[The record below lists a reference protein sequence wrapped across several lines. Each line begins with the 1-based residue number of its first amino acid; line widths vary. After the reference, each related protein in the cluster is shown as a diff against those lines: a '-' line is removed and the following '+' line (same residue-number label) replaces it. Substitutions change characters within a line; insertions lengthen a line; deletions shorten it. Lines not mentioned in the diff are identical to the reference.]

1 MLVPCPSCQ
10 HRNPAAA
17 SFCEECGTW
26 IGNRAL
32 RSRPSAST
40 QWSNAERRQLTIMF
54 CDLVES
60 VARSIRLDPEDLQ
73 RIMRDYYRLC
83 EDVIVRSGGYVAKYL
98 GDGVLAYFGYPHA
111 SEADAE
117 QAVRTGL
124 TLIEGIGQI
133 ETGDVHLQARVGIA
147 TGLVVIGDLFT
158 SGAVQEQAAIGQT
171 PNLAAR
177 LQQLAEP
184 NSVVIGETTKRL
196 TGGLFTYRAL
206 EPMSLKGFDGTVAA
220 WKVLGP
226 SGSVSRFEARAEGG
240 LTPFINR
247 DQDLAFLSSAW
258 QQVVAGDGQ
267 VVLLSGEP
275 GIGKSRI
282 VQTLRQHLGERSHT
296 ALFVAC
302 SPQQQD
308 SALYTVISRLESI
321 SGFARSDT
329 EAEKLGK
336 LETLL
341 ARSGSATAEDV
352 ALLADLLSLPVT
364 DRTLLSSIGPQ
375 RRKQRTLDALIS
387 QLIGL
392 SRQRPVVLV
401 WEDVHWSDP
410 TSLELLTLIIECVP
424 RLPVLLIVTFRPEF
438 SPPWAGD
445 PNVTWRTLPR
455 LGGDHGAALSEGVT
469 GKVLPA
475 EVQRQIVEK
484 SDGNPLFIEELTKTV
499 VESGLLQDQGSRYVL
514 TGALTSLTVPG
525 TLHDSLVARLDRLG
539 PLRELLH
546 IGAAIGREFP
556 HELLAAVSPLSDA
569 ELDEAV
575 DGLLRSE
582 LVFLSEQKPDRIYT
596 FKHALIRDAAYELML
611 RSKRQ
616 ELHGHIAQVLKQRFS
631 DWADTRPEALAHHF
645 TEAGELLTAIPHW
658 QQAGLRAQS
667 RAAYVEAAGHFRTAL
682 DLVGRLGEAGSLPG
696 VELGLRT
703 QLAMSLSATRGYAA
717 PEVQDAYDQALRL
730 CDILG
735 DTSDVF
741 PVLRGICTF
750 SIVRA
755 DLPRARDIAVRCT
768 QIGEQAQRM
777 DYLIE
782 GYNAWGY
789 TLIYMGELA
798 EGRRL
803 LEKAVELYR
812 SHGGYRLSYPTPQDP
827 AVACLSLLAT
837 ACWEMGDLATGI
849 RCSEEAVA
857 AARRLNRPFDLAY
870 AHCFAASFELLRRR
884 PLAAH
889 HHAETAVEISR
900 EHGYGVWLTAG
911 TMHLAMAMGATG
923 RIEEA
928 TAMLTA
934 TLEAW
939 RSGGAE
945 LNRSYYIVG
954 LANLHR
960 VAGRPEEAL
969 RAIEEGIEHAER
981 HRNRSTLASLY
992 LARGEALMQQGGTAL
1007 GAAEAVLMRA
1017 LDTARQQGA
1026 RLYELRA
1033 VLRLRELASQTSS
1046 RLDQFDAELDRLR
1059 ERLSQDNPEL
1069 GHPGPDWILDL

>member
-1 MLVPCPSCQ
+1 
-10 HRNPAAA
+10 
-17 SFCEECGTW
+17 
-26 IGNRAL
+26 
-32 RSRPSAST
+32 
-40 QWSNAERRQLTIMF
+40 MF

-83 EDVIVRSGGYVAKYL
+83 EEVIVRSGGYVAKYL

-117 QAVRTGL
+117 QAIRAGL
-124 TLIEGIGQI
+124 MLIESIGQI

-184 NSVVIGETTKRL
+184 NSVVIGETTRRL
-196 TGGLFTYRAL
+196 AGGLFTYRAL
-206 EPMSLKGFDGTVAA
+206 EPSPMKGFDGAVPA
-220 WKVLGP
+220 WKVLAP
-226 SGSVSRFEARAEGG
+226 SGGVSRFEARAEGA

-247 DQDLAFLSSAW
+247 DDDLACLSSAW
-258 QQVVAGDGQ
+258 QQVLAGDGQ

-282 VQTLRQHLGERSHT
+282 VQALRQRLGEKSHT

-302 SPQQQD
+302 SPHQQD
-308 SALYTVISRLESI
+308 SALDPIISRLESVA
-321 SGFARSDT
+321 GFSRSDT
-329 EAEKLGK
+329 EADKLSK
-336 LETLL
+336 LRSLL

-352 ALLADLLSLPVT
+352 ALLADLLSLPAV
-364 DRTLLSSIGPQ
+364 DRALLASISPQ
-375 RRKQRTLDALIS
+375 RRKQRTLDALIA
-387 QLIGL
+387 QLVGL

-410 TSLELLTLIIECVP
+410 TSLELLTLMIERVP
-424 RLPVLLIVTFRPEF
+424 GLPVLLIVTFRPEF
-438 SPPWAGD
+438 SPPWEGA
-445 PNVTWRTLPR
+445 PHMTSRTLTR
-455 LGGDHGAALSEGVT
+455 LGGDHGAALSESVT
-469 GKVLPA
+469 GKVLPP
-475 EVQRQIVEK
+475 EVRSQIVAK

-514 TGALTSLTVPG
+514 TGALTSLAVPE

-556 HELLAAVSPLSDA
+556 HELLAAVSPLTDA

-582 LVFLSEQKPDRIYT
+582 LVFQSGQMPDRVYT

-616 ELHGHIAQVLKQRFS
+616 ELHGHIAQVLRQRFS
-631 DWADTRPEALAHHF
+631 DLAETRPESLAHHY
-645 TEAGELLTAIPHW
+645 TEAGQFSSAIPYW

-667 RAAYVEAAGHFRTAL
+667 RAAHAEATGHFRTAL
-682 DLVGRLGEAGSLPG
+682 DLLGRLGETKSLPG

-703 QLAMSLSATRGYAA
+703 QLALSLSATRGYAA
-717 PEVQDAYDQALRL
+717 PEVQDAYDQALKL
-730 CDILG
+730 CDVLG

-750 SIVRA
+750 SIVRCE
-755 DLPRARDIAVRCT
+755 LPTARDLARRCT
-768 QIGEQAQRM
+768 QIGEQTQRV
-777 DYLIE
+777 DYLVE

-789 TLIYMGELA
+789 TLVYMGELV

-803 LEKAVELYR
+803 LEKAADLYR
-812 SHGGYRLSYPTPQDP
+812 SHGGHHLSYPTPQDP
-827 AVACLSLLAT
+827 SVACLSLLAT
-837 ACWEMGDLATGI
+837 TCWGMGDLATGA
-849 RCSEEAVA
+849 RCSAEALA
-857 AARRLNRPFDLAY
+857 AAQRLGRPFDLAY
-870 AHCFAASFELLRRR
+870 AYCFAASFELLRRR
-884 PLAAH
+884 PLAAR
-889 HHAETAVEISR
+889 HHAETAVAISR
-900 EHGYGVWLTAG
+900 ENGYGVWLNAG
-911 TMHLAMAMGATG
+911 TMHMAMAMGEMGHT
-923 RIEEA
+923 EEA
-928 TAMLTA
+928 AAKLTA

-939 RSGGAE
+939 RAGGTE
-945 LNRSYYIVG
+945 LNRSYYLVG

-960 VAGRPEEAL
+960 AAGRIEEAL
-969 RAIEEGIEHAER
+969 RTIEEGVEHAER
-981 HRNRSTLASLY
+981 HRNRSTLAPLY
-992 LARGEALMQQGGTAL
+992 LGRGEALMQQGGTAL
-1007 GAAEAVLMRA
+1007 GAAEAALLHA
-1017 LDTARQQGA
+1017 LDIARQQGSK
-1026 RLYELRA
+1026 LYELRA
-1033 VLRLRELASQTSS
+1033 VRHLRELSS
-1046 RLDQFDAELDRLR
+1046 RTGGRTERFDAELHALR
-1059 ERLSQDNPEL
+1059 ERLSQDSPDL
-1069 GHPGPDWILDL
+1069 DHSDPDWILHL